1 MPAEQPAGHDRGV
14 DLLELSHR
22 IVVERFPELR
32 AAVLA
37 GSAGEGT
44 ANEFSD
50 LDIVVVLDGPPAP
63 YRETDRVDGRLVEL
77 FVHTDESIAY
87 WFDLEREQGLCILAR
102 MLATGLPLAGA
113 DVAEIQ
119 YQAREHIA
127 AGPEPWDAD
136 KVDYRRYLV
145 SDAIDDLAGARDDDE
160 RDAVAGQLLTM
171 TAELHLAAHGR
182 WLGKGKWLLRMLR
195 ESDRDLAD
203 RLYVG
208 HRAAVATGDATALV
222 DACDAVLEPLG
233 GRLADGFAVR

>member
-1 MPAEQPAGHDRGV
+1 MDLGELAGR
-14 DLLELSHR
+14 
-22 IVVERFPELR
+22 VVAERFPDAR

-37 GSAGEGT
+37 GSAGEGR

-63 YRETDRVDGRLVEL
+63 YRETIRVDGRLVGL

-87 WFDLEREQGLCILAR
+87 WFDLEREQGVGILAR
-102 MLATGLPLAGA
+102 MLATGLPLAGP

-119 YQAREHIA
+119 TRAREHLA
-127 AGPEPWDAD
+127 AGPAPWDDD
-136 KVDYRRYLV
+136 KLDYRRYLL
-145 SDAIDDLAGARDDDE
+145 SDAIDDLVGARDDDE

-195 ESDRDLAD
+195 EDDRDLAD
-203 RLYVG
+203 RLYAG
-208 HRAAVATGDATALV
+208 HRAAVATGDPTDLV
-222 DACDAVLEPLG
+222 AACDAVLEPLG
-233 GRLADGFAVR
+233 GRLADGFVVR